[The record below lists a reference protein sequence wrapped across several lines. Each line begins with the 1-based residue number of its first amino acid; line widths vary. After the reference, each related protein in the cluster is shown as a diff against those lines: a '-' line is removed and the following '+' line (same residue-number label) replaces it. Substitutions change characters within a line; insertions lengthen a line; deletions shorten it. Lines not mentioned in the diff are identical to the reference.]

1 MAIPLKK
8 HQDSNKTNVC
18 H

>member
-8 HQDSNKTNVC
+8 HQDSKTNVC